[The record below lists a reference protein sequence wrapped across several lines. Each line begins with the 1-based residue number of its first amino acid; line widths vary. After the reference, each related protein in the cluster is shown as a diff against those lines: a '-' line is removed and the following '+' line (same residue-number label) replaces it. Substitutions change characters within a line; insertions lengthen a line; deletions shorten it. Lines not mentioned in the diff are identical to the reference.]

1 MMAQHGARLA
11 LVGVEKHYGEVT
23 ALHPTDLA
31 VEPGEFFSLIG
42 PSGSGKTTLLGT
54 IAGLTPPS
62 SGRIEVNGEN
72 VAGLPPYR
80 RNVGMVFQNYALFP
94 HMSIFD
100 NVAFPLRARNL
111 PPAEIASRVERMLKT
126 VRLPDVADR
135 RPSQLSGGQQQR
147 VALARAAVYD
157 PRILLMDEPL
167 GALDKNLREEMQ
179 FEIKGFHRQ
188 IDATVLYVT
197 HDQDEATTMSDRIAI
212 MNHGRIVACGAP
224 RHLYEHPCNAFT
236 ASFLGNANLFDVAA
250 DEVVEPGPVT
260 VSLASGSPL
269 KAVAGASTRT
279 TVGSH
284 VACVRPETI
293 RIVAAGAT
301 PAAGDDSNTM
311 QGRVTDATYAAGT
324 FRYQVDVGATTVVA
338 VKVPAVRR
346 TPMLERDQAVTLV
359 WPAAAT
365 LLIPKD

>member
-1 MMAQHGARLA
+1 MAQHGAKLS
-11 LVGVEKHYGEVT
+11 LVGVEKRYGDVT

-72 VAGLPPYR
+72 VARLPPYR

-94 HMSIFD
+94 HMSVFD
-100 NVAFPLRARNL
+100 NVAFPLRARRL
-111 PPAEIASRVERMLKT
+111 PDAEIASRVGRMLKT
-126 VRLPDVADR
+126 VRLPNVADR

-147 VALARAAVYD
+147 IALARAAVYD

-179 FEIKGFHRQ
+179 FEIKAFHRQ
-188 IDATVLYVT
+188 IDATILYVT

-224 RHLYEHPCNAFT
+224 RELYEHPANAFA
-236 ASFLGNANLFDVAA
+236 ASFLGTANLFDVAA
-250 DEVVEPGPVT
+250 DEAVTAGPVT
-260 VSLASGSPL
+260 VRLVTGATL
-269 KAVAGASTRT
+269 NAVAAGGART
-279 TVGSH
+279 TQGSH
-284 VACVRPETI
+284 VLCVRPETI
-293 RIVAAGAT
+293 RIGPKATTAAT
-301 PAAGDDSNTM
+301 DDANAM
-311 QGRVTDATYAAGT
+311 EGRVTDATYTAGT
-324 FRYQVDVGATTVVA
+324 FRYQVDVSTGTA
-338 VKVPAVRR
+338 VTIKLPAVRR
-346 TPMLERDQAVTLV
+346 TPMLERDQAVTLT
-359 WPAAAT
+359 WPASAT
-365 LLIPKD
+365 LLIPRD